1 MNLGVSPPTHGGE
14 AHPCTRR
21 TVYGLVR
28 TLSITHRNTTRFVFR
43 LRRRRLRHLCIRTN
57 RGVSPPTHGGEAHP
71 PHIEDSSV
79 RAPPLTRREVC
90 GLVRILS
97 LPLARS
103 LALWNAPAAHVTVAS
118 NAVKM
123 RSSRIFSS
131 PLALYAARPCSSNS
145 SSFCSWCAAWYAR
158 SDCSLKSAW
167 CSAYTTRLRSA
178 CSITTVQGVSAYR
191 LWQ

>member
-103 LALWNAPAAHVTVAS
+103 LALWNAPAACVTVAS

-123 RSSRIFSS
+123 RSSRICSS
-131 PLALYAARPCSSNS
+131 PLALCAARSSSSNS
-145 SSFCSWCAAWYAR
+145 TRLCSWFAAWYSR
-158 SDCSLKSAW
+158 SDCSSKFPW